1 LRIETLFLH
10 NFRNYSRLQL
20 SFDNHLNL
28 FIGANAQGKTNLLEA
43 INFLATGKSHRTR
56 NEEEVVLWGA
66 DGCSVAAKVG
76 YLYGEGA
83 LKIAYLAA
91 EKKKTY
97 SVNGLTQKKSA
108 LSGKLTTVIFTP
120 EDLAI
125 VKGSPSNRRKFLD
138 DEISKVSPV
147 YEDDMNRYQHVLRQR
162 NFLLKTH
169 RKKILDSEELG
180 SWNEQLAPLA
190 AKIVSRRI
198 SVIHRLGLLSRLAQR
213 RLTGRTESLDINYLS
228 SFGAEISTDLPELK
242 ELFLKK
248 LAEKKE
254 QEARLGQTLIGPHR
268 DDFQI
273 FLNGREAR
281 LFASQ
286 GQQRSLVLSLKMAEL
301 EYIKGETGEFPVLLF
316 DDVFSELDEQRRFAL
331 LEAIDGRVQTF
342 ITGTEADKMT
352 RTKVPGKMFLVA
364 HGEVK

>member
-1 LRIETLFLH
+1 MRIETLVLH

-20 SFDNHLNL
+20 SFDHHLNL

-43 INFLATGKSHRTR
+43 MTFLGTGKSHRTR
-56 NEEEVVLWGA
+56 HEEEMVLWGA
-66 DGCSVAAKVG
+66 DICSVAANVG
-76 YLYGEGA
+76 YLYGEST
-83 LKIAYLAA
+83 LKITYHAT
-91 EKKKTY
+91 ERKK
-97 SVNGLTQKKSA
+97 SFNVNGLTQKKSA
-108 LSGKLTTVIFTP
+108 FSGKLTTVIFTP

-138 DEISKVSPV
+138 EEISKVSAV
-147 YEDDMNRYQHVLRQR
+147 YEDDLNRYQHVIRQR
-162 NFLLKTH
+162 NYLLKTH
-169 RKKILDSEELG
+169 RKKILDSEELA
-180 SWNEQLAPLA
+180 SWNDQLAPLA

-213 RLTGRTESLDINYLS
+213 RLTGRTESLEINYVS
-228 SFGAEISTDLPELK
+228 SFTGENTTDLLELK
-242 ELFLKK
+242 ESFLKK
-248 LAEKKE
+248 LSEKKE
-254 QEARLGQTLIGPHR
+254 LEARLGQTLVGPHR

-273 FLNGREAR
+273 LLNSREAR
-281 LFASQ
+281 LYASQ

-301 EYIKGETGEFPVLLF
+301 EFIKGETGEFPVLLF

-342 ITGTEADKMT
+342 ITGTEVDKMGKM
-352 RTKVPGKMFLVA
+352 KVPGQIFQVA